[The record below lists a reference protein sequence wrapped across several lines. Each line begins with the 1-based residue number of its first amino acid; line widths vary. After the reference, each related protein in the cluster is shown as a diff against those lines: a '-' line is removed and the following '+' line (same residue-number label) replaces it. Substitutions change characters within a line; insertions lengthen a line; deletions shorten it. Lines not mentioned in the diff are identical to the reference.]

1 MTLSKML
8 ALFCAALLVG
18 AWRGF
23 KPQYLE
29 WKARRA
35 ALPEHIRN
43 AGFITDARLLWG
55 ERVVVWS
62 WWAFVAAIVGFT
74 LLLVSSLLI
83 DRYCDDCI
91 SRYINDHHWFSH

>member
-1 MTLSKML
+1 MTTSKML

-18 AWRGF
+18 AWREF

-74 LLLVSSLLI
+74 LLLVSWGLLEKI
-83 DRYCDDCI
+83 NGGCVFYCDPK
-91 SRYINDHHWFSH
+91 Y